1 MILRCKNTQ
10 KSDITNNIQKVYQ
23 QVFPLYISRHIP
35 ILFASFPANTL
46 CIIKLSR
53 KIFVSS
59 QQKFSTMK
67 VFMIEIYND
76 EMVAKMQRLKD
87 EKGITFASQCRAGLK
102 MYFKEIE
109 SKQQQM

>member
-1 MILRCKNTQ
+1 MAKAAPFDRKKQ
-10 KSDITNNIQKVYQ
+10 
-23 QVFPLYISRHIP
+23 
-35 ILFASFPANTL
+35 
-46 CIIKLSR
+46 

-59 QQKFSTMK
+59 QQKISTMK

-102 MYFKEIE
+102 MYFKDLENR
-109 SKQQQM
+109 SDTNC

>member
-1 MILRCKNTQ
+1 MQATLDKVECKN
-10 KSDITNNIQKVYQ
+10 S
-23 QVFPLYISRHIP
+23 
-35 ILFASFPANTL
+35 LFLHKQRFFRQEKA
-46 CIIKLSR
+46 

-59 QQKFSTMK
+59 QQKISTMK

-102 MYFKEIE
+102 MYFKDLENR
-109 SKQQQM
+109 SDTNC

>member
-1 MILRCKNTQ
+1 
-10 KSDITNNIQKVYQ
+10 
-23 QVFPLYISRHIP
+23 
-35 ILFASFPANTL
+35 
-46 CIIKLSR
+46 
-53 KIFVSS
+53 
-59 QQKFSTMK
+59 MK

-102 MYFKEIE
+102 MYFNEIE